1 MNAIIYARFSSH
13 AQNEQSIE
21 GQLKVCYEYARK
33 NGITVIGEYIDRA
46 LTGTT
51 DRRPMF
57 LKMIE
62 DSKKQAFQYV
72 LVYQLDRFARNRYD
86 SATNK
91 AKLKKNGVRVIS
103 VMENISDDA
112 SGVLMEAVLE
122 GMAEYYSA
130 ELSQKVTR
138 GMALNAEKC
147 LYTGGPAPA
156 LGFKVNPDKT
166 LSIDID
172 AANIVRKIFEM
183 YSRGVTV
190 KEIIDYLNGRRIFTS
205 RGNPYNKNSLHH
217 LLKNKRY
224 IGIYTYKGTETP
236 NGLPRII
243 SDELFYEV
251 QERMAKNEK
260 APARSRAVEEYLLT
274 TKLFCGYC
282 HEMMTGV
289 SGTSMTG
296 QKYFY
301 YVCNGAKKKLCGK
314 KAVRKNWIE
323 DLVIKKCREIL
334 TDENIEIIARACTA
348 IRENDDSA
356 AEIKYLQ
363 KLLKENDKAV
373 DNLFKALET
382 GAVVEQITARIQ
394 DKNNE
399 RAQIEKQLAEAE
411 LNNDVP
417 SIDEIRFFLHQ
428 LKDNKADDL
437 KTRKALIAVFVNSI
451 YLFDDK
457 ITFILNVGNA
467 PVEIT
472 EKLLE
477 DIEQSTDSSC
487 LDKIGSP
494 KKLKSNPFPLGN
506 GFDFIIFGLS

>member
-1 MNAIIYARFSSH
+1 
-13 AQNEQSIE
+13 
-21 GQLKVCYEYARK
+21 
-33 NGITVIGEYIDRA
+33 
-46 LTGTT
+46 
-51 DRRPMF
+51 
-57 LKMIE
+57 
-62 DSKKQAFQYV
+62 
-72 LVYQLDRFARNRYD
+72 
-86 SATNK
+86 
-91 AKLKKNGVRVIS
+91 
-103 VMENISDDA
+103 
-112 SGVLMEAVLE
+112 
-122 GMAEYYSA
+122 
-130 ELSQKVTR
+130 
-138 GMALNAEKC
+138 
-147 LYTGGPAPA
+147 
-156 LGFKVNPDKT
+156 
-166 LSIDID
+166 
-172 AANIVRKIFEM
+172 
-183 YSRGVTV
+183 
-190 KEIIDYLNGRRIFTS
+190 
-205 RGNPYNKNSLHH
+205 
-217 LLKNKRY
+217 
-224 IGIYTYKGTETP
+224 
-236 NGLPRII
+236 
-243 SDELFYEV
+243 
-251 QERMAKNEK
+251 MAKNEK

-348 IRENDDSA
+348 IQENDDSA

-373 DNLFKALET
+373 DNLFKALEA

-494 KKLKSNPFPLGN
+494 NKYFLGKPLLQS
-506 GFDFIIFGLS
+506 GFFSYIKIF